1 MKIINS
7 LFALAIASTV
17 MVSCKETATAP
28 EANNAVAEQN
38 IAEGKTEVVNFHID
52 GMTCAMGCAKTI
64 EKKLAKLDGVKSAQV
79 DFEKQ
84 SARVEYDSNKQT
96 PETLVE
102 TVEAVAG
109 GNTYK
114 VSDVKSSADQA
125 MFIKEK
131 EKEKEKKKNK
141 KKKGAAEEKKPAAG
155 CSSDAKPAGGCCAKK
170 AAGCHSEK
178 ATM

>member
-1 MKIINS
+1 
-7 LFALAIASTV
+7 
-17 MVSCKETATAP
+17 
-28 EANNAVAEQN
+28 
-38 IAEGKTEVVNFHID
+38 
-52 GMTCAMGCAKTI
+52 
-64 EKKLAKLDGVKSAQV
+64 
-79 DFEKQ
+79 EKQ
-84 SARVEYDSNKQT
+84 SARVECDSNKQT

-141 KKKGAAEEKKPAAG
+141 KKKGAAAKKKPAAG